1 MLATT
6 QPQDYVDTALDALR
20 NDSDWRSALDRLPV
34 PAYLTDA
41 NGAVTYWNRACIHFA
56 GREPELGRDK
66 WCVTWK
72 LYSMT
77 GERLPHDEC
86 PMAEAIRERKPVR
99 GKVAVALRPDGSR
112 RAFAAYPTPLFR
124 SDGELEGAV
133 NLLIDVTDQQAG
145 ALGDQAAR
153 CRRLARSTHDR
164 GASEILVNMAKGYD
178 ATAALLREE

>member
-1 MLATT
+1 MLATP
-6 QPQDYVDTALDALR
+6 QPQDYLDTALRAVR
-20 NDSDWRSALDRLPV
+20 SSPGWRVVLDELPV
-34 PAYLTDA
+34 PTYLTDA
-41 NGAVTYWNRACIHFA
+41 DGTVTYWNRACIDFA

-66 WCVTWK
+66 WCVTWE
-72 LYSMT
+72 LYLMT

-86 PMAEAIRERKPVR
+86 PMAEAIKERKAVR

-133 NLLIDVTDQQAG
+133 NLLIDVTDQQSG